1 MESFVWDV
9 PTKQWIPHTME
20 CGKQYKRSLHLGASA
35 TGKTGKKL
43 VPGTTHTN
51 YEVSRYIE

>member
-1 MESFVWDV
+1 
-9 PTKQWIPHTME
+9 ME